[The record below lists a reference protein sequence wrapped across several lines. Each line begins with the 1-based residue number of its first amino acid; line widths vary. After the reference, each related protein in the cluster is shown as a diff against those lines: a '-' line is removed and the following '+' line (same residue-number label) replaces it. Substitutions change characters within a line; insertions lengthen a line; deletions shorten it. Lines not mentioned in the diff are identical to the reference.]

1 MGKVE
6 SEMAGVGI
14 LSNLKLFPERRF
26 DADFSL
32 IFWLAGLW
40 FYLKCF
46 LYFCYLY
53 LLGLDPTPYSTA
65 VKFEIFYFAV
75 ALIPAF
81 LLGVAFW
88 NEKATAVVLGI
99 VYLVIDTPILGFHML
114 RMADEG
120 YLDSGLTQFFE
131 IGSLAMNVIVLGWLI
146 GSLSAPKSNIDT
158 SKKPKRR

>member
-1 MGKVE
+1 
-6 SEMAGVGI
+6 MAGAGI
-14 LSNLKLFPERRF
+14 WRNIRLFPERRF

-40 FYLKCF
+40 FYLKSF

-53 LLGLDPTPYSTA
+53 MLGLDPTPYSVA
-65 VKFEIFYFAV
+65 VKFEIFYFAI

-88 NEKATAVVLGI
+88 NEKATALIVGI
-99 VYLVIDTPILGFHML
+99 VYLVIDTPILGFHVL

-120 YLDSGLTQFFE
+120 YLDSALTQFFE

-146 GSLSAPKSNIDT
+146 GSRSAPKSNIGRSERT
-158 SKKPKRR
+158 KPH

>member
-1 MGKVE
+1 MPQ
-6 SEMAGVGI
+6 AAI
-14 LSNLKLFPERRF
+14 LSKLKLFPERRF
-26 DADFSL
+26 DTNFPL
-32 IFWLAGLW
+32 VFWLAGLW
-40 FYLKCF
+40 FYLKSF

-53 LLGLDPTPYSTA
+53 MLGLDPTPYSTA
-65 VKFEIFYFAV
+65 ATFEIFYFAV

-88 NEKATAVVLGI
+88 NEKGQALFLGI
-99 VYLVIDTPILGFHML
+99 VYLVIDTPILGFHVL

-146 GSLSAPKSNIDT
+146 GSRSASKATSVRPGKS
-158 SKKPKRR
+158 K